1 MKVRF
6 IHFLTTPLKV
16 SEGQINKIF
25 SRTDFLSKNL
35 LLVDPC
41 PQNST
46 TEVTLKYNS
55 LVENSITLKKNLMA
69 TKEGPIHLFV
79 RAIARKI
86 LRKPLFN
93 SLCKPLYP
101 GALGHT
107 KFFESKIAQK
117 LRGTH
122 WSESCLITSFK

>member
-1 MKVRF
+1 MKVKSTKYF
-6 IHFLTTPLKV
+6 F
-16 SEGQINKIF
+16 
-25 SRTDFLSKNL
+25 RTYFLSKNL

-55 LVENSITLKKNLMA
+55 FVENSITLKKKSLMA

-101 GALGHT
+101 EALGHT
-107 KFFESKIAQK
+107 KFFEFKIAQK
-117 LRGTH
+117 LRGKI
-122 WSESCLITSFK
+122 SNNYSMS

>member
-1 MKVRF
+1 MVVNWPNTKV
-6 IHFLTTPLKV
+6 V
-16 SEGQINKIF
+16 SF
-25 SRTDFLSKNL
+25 SSPN

-41 PQNST
+41 RQKST
-46 TEVTLKYNS
+46 NEVALKYNT

-86 LRKPLFN
+86 LRKQLFN

-117 LRGTH
+117 LRVKI
-122 WSESCLITSFK
+122 SNNYSMS